1 MNTRIKISPS
11 EFQSNYFNLWLD
23 KWFVLTCGNNKDF
36 NSMTVSWGSM
46 GVMWAK
52 PFVQVV
58 LRPQRHTLKFME
70 QYPTFTLCA
79 FPEKYRESLTLL
91 GSKSGKDSNKLNE
104 TEFTICPSSTVEAP
118 SFNEAELVFECKKM
132 YRQDMNPKNF
142 LLDDIEKNY
151 AKKDYHRIF
160 FGEILSI
167 YGTKEY
173 SKI

>member
-1 MNTRIKISPS
+1 
-11 EFQSNYFNLWLD
+11 
-23 KWFVLTCGNNKDF
+23 
-36 NSMTVSWGSM
+36 
-46 GVMWAK
+46 
-52 PFVQVV
+52 
-58 LRPQRHTLKFME
+58 
-70 QYPTFTLCA
+70 
-79 FPEKYRESLTLL
+79 
-91 GSKSGKDSNKLNE
+91 
-104 TEFTICPSSTVEAP
+104 
-118 SFNEAELVFECKKM
+118 M